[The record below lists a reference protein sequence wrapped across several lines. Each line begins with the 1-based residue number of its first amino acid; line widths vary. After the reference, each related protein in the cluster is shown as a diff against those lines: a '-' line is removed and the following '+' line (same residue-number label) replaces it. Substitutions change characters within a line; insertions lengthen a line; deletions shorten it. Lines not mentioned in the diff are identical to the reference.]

1 METTEKKVFRADRYI
16 RKYDVTDEDMKQDI
30 YLASLMSE
38 TPQAFSRR
46 AKAILMSAAEEA
58 STSVEEV
65 SLEEVL
71 ERVSTEDEQ
80 YNLINLI
87 CEEQEKRDLR
97 DLQLSILSDA
107 LNEMAD
113 SLGNK
118 RSRDAIKCRL
128 EDMTLKEMGDLY
140 GRSCERFRQAEA
152 SAIRHFRRMEGT
164 KELLTLLLEL

>member
-1 METTEKKVFRADRYI
+1 METTENKVLRADRYI
-16 RKYDVTDEDMKQDI
+16 RKHDVTDEDMKQDI

-46 AKAILMSAAEEA
+46 AKAILMSEAEEA

-97 DLQLSILSDA
+97 DLQLSILSEA

-140 GRSCERFRQAEA
+140 GRSIERFRQAEV

>member
-1 METTEKKVFRADRYI
+1 METTEKKVLRADRYI
-16 RKYDVTDEDMKQDI
+16 RKHDVTDEDMKQDI

-46 AKAILMSAAEEA
+46 AKAILMSATEEA

-97 DLQLSILSDA
+97 DLQLSILSEA

-118 RSRDAIKCRL
+118 RSRDAIKCSL

-140 GRSCERFRQAEA
+140 GRSCERFRQAKV

>member
-1 METTEKKVFRADRYI
+1 METTEKKVLRADRYI
-16 RKYDVTDEDMKQDI
+16 RKYNITDEDMKQDI

-87 CEEQEKRDLR
+87 CEEQEK
-97 DLQLSILSDA
+97 
-107 LNEMAD
+107 
-113 SLGNK
+113 K
-118 RSRDAIKCRL
+118 RFKRFTIKYIV
-128 EDMTLKEMGDLY
+128 G
-140 GRSCERFRQAEA
+140 
-152 SAIRHFRRMEGT
+152 GT
-164 KELLTLLLEL
+164 

>member
-1 METTEKKVFRADRYI
+1 METEKKVFRADRYI

-30 YLASLMSE
+30 YLASLMSD

-46 AKAILMSAAEEA
+46 AKAILMSAEEA

-97 DLQLSILSDA
+97 DLQLSILSEA

-140 GRSCERFRQAEA
+140 GRSIERFRQAEV